1 MIFCVRSSDMIMCLF
16 FADNIGYDDCHIEM
30 RGLQPNP
37 LYAQIKDEGPS
48 KVCTVIVRAIN
59 HLL

>member
-1 MIFCVRSSDMIMCLF
+1 MIMCLF